1 MAGILP
7 RRRREKRENESLSI
21 IWTVTAAQSRRKWHF
36 QKVCIHANPLTRY
49 SSQLGLTASKPP
61 AFVRPQKI
69 WIASVNGASQ
79 SFSFPL
85 AASKEILFLASFC
98 QLGPVSKHLLS
109 GRGCHEIWGT
119 TLLSL
124 GEKKDASKLQRRA
137 SCNGTV
143 ELSPPK
149 SSPIMHQR
157 KITKSRGPPQIY
169 ETRDRSRDENK

>member
-21 IWTVTAAQSRRKWHF
+21 IWTVTAVEENGTFKRCAF
-36 QKVCIHANPLTRY
+36 MPIHSLWQADWRLP
-49 SSQLGLTASKPP
+49 KPP
-61 AFVRPQKI
+61 ASQPQKI
-69 WIASVNGASQ
+69 WIAIRNGASQ
-79 SFSFPL
+79 SSSFPL

-124 GEKKDASKLQRRA
+124 GEKKGCFEAAEESELQRDGGIIPTEIESHNAPEKNNKVSRA
-137 SCNGTV
+137 ATDLWDAWS
-143 ELSPPK
+143 
-149 SSPIMHQR
+149 I
-157 KITKSRGPPQIY
+157 
-169 ETRDRSRDENK
+169 